1 MSTVTD
7 FINKVKLK
15 EGFKF
20 DGQVAELLG
29 IDRRILA
36 NWKTRESLPTKYHQW
51 YCDRYDIE
59 LKDFRQEI
67 KLTNTDI
74 QLEGAGNMEARKI
87 IELQEYKIESQA
99 IEIDSLKDALQ
110 KKQAESTHWESLEFD
125 YIAETTL
132 VRERFKLGRI
142 IDKVTDFKKQSEV
155 LGYTE
160 KELIKM
166 WDIGVKHINMDQ
178 HPIEK
183 IINEE
188 TQKEIRKQSLTLP
201 IIFDAMKA
209 SVGDHYIPQPII
221 YIHKQGHNVGAIAY
235 CKVEWISMR
244 VTSKVKFLLD

>member
-1 MSTVTD
+1 MGIVSD
-7 FINKVKLK
+7 FINRVKDL
-15 EGFKF
+15 EGLKF
-20 DGQVAELLG
+20 DGQVANLIG
-29 IDRRILA
+29 MDSRILA
-36 NWKTRESLPTKYHQW
+36 TYKSRDNLPFKLQQW
-51 YCDRYDIE
+51 YCDRYQIKI
-59 LKDFRQEI
+59 KDFHKEI

-74 QLEGAGNMEARKI
+74 QLEGAGNMEANYV
-87 IELQEYKIESQA
+87 IELQKDKIEHQE
-99 IEIDSLKDALQ
+99 IEIKSLKDALQ

-166 WDIGVKHINMDQ
+166 WDIGVKYINMDQ

-201 IIFDAMKA
+201 IIFDAMRA

-235 CKVEWISMR
+235 CKVEWASMK

>member
-7 FINKVKLK
+7 FINKVKQR

-36 NWKTRESLPTKYHQW
+36 NWKTRESLPMKYHQW

-74 QLEGAGNMEARKI
+74 QLEGAGDMEANYV
-87 IELQEYKIESQA
+87 IELQRDKIEHQA
-99 IEIDSLKDALQ
+99 IEIESLKDALQ

-132 VRERFKLGRI
+132 IREGLKFGKTI
-142 IDKVTDFKKQSEV
+142 EKVTDLKKQSQV

-160 KELIKM
+160 DELLKM
-166 WDIGVKHINMDQ
+166 WDIGVKHLDMRN
-178 HPIEK
+178 HPIDK
-183 IINEE
+183 LVNAE
-188 TQKEIRKQSLTLP
+188 TQKEIQRQSLTLP
-201 IIFDAMKA
+201 IVFDAMKA
-209 SVGDHYIPQPII
+209 VVGDHYIPQPMI
-221 YIHKQGHNVGAIAY
+221 YVHKQGHNVGAIAY

-244 VTSKVKFLLD
+244 VTAKVKFLLD

>member
-36 NWKTRESLPTKYHQW
+36 NWKSRQSLPTKYHQW
-51 YCDRYDIE
+51 YCNRYDIE
-59 LKDFRQEI
+59 LKDFQKEI
-67 KLTNTDI
+67 KLTETEI
-74 QLEGAGNMEARKI
+74 KLTGEGDMEARKI

-99 IEIDSLKDALQ
+99 IEIESLKDALK

-132 VRERFKLGRI
+132 IRERFELGRI
-142 IDKVTDFKKQSEV
+142 IERVTDLKKQSDV
-155 LGYTE
+155 LGYSE
-160 KELIKM
+160 KELLKM
-166 WDIGVKHINMDQ
+166 WDVGVKHIDMKD

-183 IINEE
+183 IINAE
-188 TQKEIRKQSLTLP
+188 TQLEIKKQSLTLP
-201 IIFDAMKA
+201 IIFDALKS

-221 YIHKQGHNVGAIAY
+221 YIHKKGHNVGAIAY
-235 CKVEWISMR
+235 CKVDWLKM
-244 VTSKVKFLLD
+244 KVVAKVQFLTD